1 MRRVV
6 GPGVD
11 IEGTQMLSREAL
23 GDAARAGGT
32 GFFRRP
38 DAPRPASTSSATPFV
53 MPATAGMAEKA
64 RRIEEEGEPI
74 EVSAHRP
81 FLLDDVDSVYYVVE
95 GGLLIFT
102 VALEKGAP
110 VGQRTHFL
118 GIGAGQCCFGF
129 DLKGYALGSGFLVV
143 PKQGTKVRRMPVTRL
158 QQLARLPQQG
168 EGVAALLDTWVGGLS
183 KALTP
188 TTAKRVNELPLE
200 GRAPS

>member
-1 MRRVV
+1 
-6 GPGVD
+6 
-11 IEGTQMLSREAL
+11 
-23 GDAARAGGT
+23 
-32 GFFRRP
+32 
-38 DAPRPASTSSATPFV
+38 

-118 GIGAGQCCFGF
+118 GIGPGQCCFGF

-143 PKQGTKVRRMPVTRL
+143 PKQGTKVRRMPVDAPAAAGADAAAGRRGRGA
-158 QQLARLPQQG
+158 ARHLGRRPV
-168 EGVAALLDTWVGGLS
+168 EGADAD
-183 KALTP
+183 
-188 TTAKRVNELPLE
+188 R
-200 GRAPS
+200 RPSASTSCR